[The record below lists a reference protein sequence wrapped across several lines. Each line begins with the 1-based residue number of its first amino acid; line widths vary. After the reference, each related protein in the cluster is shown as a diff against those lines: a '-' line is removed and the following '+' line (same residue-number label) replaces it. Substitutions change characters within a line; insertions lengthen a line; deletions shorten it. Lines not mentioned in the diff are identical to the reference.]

1 MPSPSFT
8 LHSSQHALRVD
19 RRAFLALARRL
30 ALRAFGPDAP
40 FESVSVLLVD
50 DRAMPDYK
58 FRTFGLRLQTDVIS
72 LSYAPLPGVPPSAE
86 LVVNAERALLEG
98 ARRPGGPPREL
109 ALYLAHAFDHLAG
122 HDDDTPSRRRSMR
135 RRENAWLATDPLAPL
150 AFAPL
155 LRP

>member
-1 MPSPSFT
+1 MAKLQIS
-8 LHSSQHALRVD
+8 LHSAQRALRVD
-19 RRAFLALARRL
+19 RKAFLALARRL

-40 FESVSVLLVD
+40 FSALSVLLVD

-109 ALYLAHAFDHLAG
+109 ALYLAHGIDHLAG
-122 HDDDTPSRRRSMR
+122 RDDDTPARRRSMR
-135 RRENAWLATDPLAPL
+135 RRETAWLAADPLAPL